1 MRDFWI
7 NRELGL
13 TGDFFRKMES
23 LIEMGFPVNAAK
35 RAWYYS
41 DGNVEAAMNWLCSH
55 MDDPDYNTGDFSV
68 IHGFPNTKLA
78 FEPPTTQSS
87 VPTKPT
93 AEQLAA
99 LSEEYKVFTQS
110 IIDQIKFPASSAK
123 IYKEECIWCCD
134 TVYSPAGLFISLE
147 SFNAYGERIKNQAP
161 LQGGVLIK
169 IKLSKNRLYG

>member
-1 MRDFWI
+1 
-7 NRELGL
+7 
-13 TGDFFRKMES
+13 
-23 LIEMGFPVNAAK
+23 MGFPVNAAK